1 MRLRALVALP
11 CVALAC
17 GAVPAALA
25 QDQNESPQ
33 GLFRDVLLKDA
44 STSSGVKRL
53 LRTNAGYVSPAPLF
67 ADLTGD
73 GKTDAIVTVEN
84 GGAASVV
91 AAYVLTAEGSSS
103 GTLRVA
109 LRNQELYGGTVRVS
123 GPTLTVVNPIYGRG
137 DDVCCTR
144 QATERDYAW
153 DATAKAFKRT
163 AMRTVTVGK
172 ATPTTRRYR

>member
-1 MRLRALVALP
+1 MRLRALAALP

-33 GLFRDVLLKDA
+33 ALFRDVLLKDA
-44 STSSGVKRL
+44 NTASGVKRL
-53 LRTNAGYVSPAPLF
+53 LRTNAGFVSPTATF
-67 ADLTGD
+67 TDLTGD
-73 GKTDAIVTVEN
+73 GKTDAVVTVEN

-103 GTLRVA
+103 GALRVA
-109 LRNQELYGGTVRVS
+109 LRNQELYGGSTRVS
-123 GPTLTVVNPIYGRG
+123 GTTLTIVDPIYARG
-137 DDVCCTR
+137 GDVCCTR

-163 AMRTVTVGK
+163 AMRTVTVGGTNQ
-172 ATPTTRRYR
+172 TPTSGR

>member
-1 MRLRALVALP
+1 MRLRALVVLP

-25 QDQNESPQ
+25 QDQNASPQ

-53 LRTNAGYVSPAPLF
+53 LRTNAGYVSPAPVF
-67 ADLTGD
+67 SDLTGD
-73 GKTDAIVTVEN
+73 GKTDAAVTVEN
-84 GGAASVV
+84 GGAAGAV

-103 GTLRVA
+103 G
-109 LRNQELYGGTVRVS
+109 
-123 GPTLTVVNPIYGRG
+123 PTLTVVNPIYARG

-144 QATERDYAW
+144 KATERDYAW
-153 DATAKAFKRT
+153 DAAAKAFKRT
-163 AMRTVTVGK
+163 AMRTVTVGNQTPAP
-172 ATPTTRRYR
+172 ATVR